1 MELDLAIT
9 AFVSL
14 FVIID
19 PIGLAPLFVAVTQN
33 NTKAQRRGIAI
44 RACLTGLGILALFGV
59 AGESVLSVIG
69 IGMPAFRIS
78 GGVLLFLTAI
88 EMLFEKRSQRRENQA
103 EAEPAPDPSVF
114 PLAMPLIAGPG
125 AMTTMILLT
134 GQQSSIA
141 GQAMI
146 FGVMVAVILL
156 VFIMFMLSGVIARL
170 LGQTGITLVS
180 RLLGMF
186 LAALSVQFVIDG
198 IRDIGFGG

>member
-19 PIGLAPLFVAVTQN
+19 PIGLAPLFVAVTQG

-44 RACLTGLGILALFGV
+44 RACLVGFGILAIFGL
-59 AGESVLSVIG
+59 AGEAVLSVIG

-78 GGVLLFLTAI
+78 GGLLLFLTAI
-88 EMLFEKRSQRRENQA
+88 EMLFEKRTQRRENQ
-103 EAEPAPDPSVF
+103 AEPAPDPSVF

-134 GQQSSIA
+134 GQYSGDVA
-141 GQAMI
+141 GQAMV
-146 FGVMVAVILL
+146 FGVMTMVLTL
-156 VFIMFMLSGVIARL
+156 VFIMFLAGNLIERI
-170 LGQTGITLVS
+170 LGHTGINLIT
-180 RLLGMF
+180 RLFGMF

-198 IRDIGFGG
+198 IRDIGLGI